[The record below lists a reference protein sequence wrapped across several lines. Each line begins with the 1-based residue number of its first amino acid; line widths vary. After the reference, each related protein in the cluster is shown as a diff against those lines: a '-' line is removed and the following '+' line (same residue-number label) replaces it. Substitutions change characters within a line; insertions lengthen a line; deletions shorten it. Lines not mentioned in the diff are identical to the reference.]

1 MRQYKTIFRT
11 ILLIA
16 ALLLIATQTTLA
28 APITYSFYGEGDG
41 KLGSSVFTDT
51 FFNIDLYGDTTN
63 IVQSQPY
70 TYDVE
75 GPATCNISGVGS
87 GSFSIATRVFVS
99 PVYPMVGFGKAMS
112 LGGWNPISLIDPGL
126 SGYLLDGNI
135 GPITE
140 TWPGDYLLLQFSVNQ
155 FDNIATSAGLLTFDY
170 MPYVTFQSS
179 LSNPIP
185 EPATMLLLGT
195 GLVGLV
201 GFRRK
206 FKA

>member
-1 MRQYKTIFRT
+1 
-11 ILLIA
+11 
-16 ALLLIATQTTLA
+16 
-28 APITYSFYGEGDG
+28 
-41 KLGSSVFTDT
+41 
-51 FFNIDLYGDTTN
+51 
-63 IVQSQPY
+63 
-70 TYDVE
+70 
-75 GPATCNISGVGS
+75 
-87 GSFSIATRVFVS
+87 
-99 PVYPMVGFGKAMS
+99 MVGFGKAMS
-112 LGGWNPISLIDPGL
+112 LGGWNLISLIDPGL

-135 GPITE
+135 KPITE

-185 EPATMLLLGT
+185 EPATMLLLST